1 VAYEDVMS
9 NSLPKSFNGPVG
21 IIGFGAFGQLVAQHL
36 RDHFQVLVSDI
47 APDLATAKTLD
58 VAVAP
63 FETVAKC
70 PVVIIAVPVCAMRS
84 VATALA
90 PLLKVGTLVLDVGS
104 VKVEPAAIM
113 AQLLPPTVDIVA
125 THPLFGP
132 KSAGDGLRGLQ
143 IAICPIRG
151 PRLRAAAFCRKAGL
165 EVIMTTPED
174 HDREIAQVQGLTHL
188 VANLLVKMDI
198 RETRMTTRSFQALM
212 SAVDMVRHDAP
223 DVLQAILRVN
233 PHAGD
238 IIKRFKSLTSA
249 LEDPA

>member
-9 NSLPKSFNGPVG
+9 KSLPKSFNGPVG

-36 RDHFQVLVSDI
+36 CAHFQVLVSDI
-47 APDLATAKTLD
+47 APDLAMAKTLD
-58 VAVAP
+58 VDVAP
-63 FETVAKC
+63 FESVAKC
-70 PVVIIAVPVCAMRS
+70 PVVIIAVPVCAMRA

-132 KSAGDGLRGLQ
+132 KSAGNGLHGLQ

-151 PRLRAAAFCRKAGL
+151 PRFRAAAFCRKAGL

>member
-1 VAYEDVMS
+1 MS
-9 NSLPKSFNGPVG
+9 KSLPKHRSRSFNGPVG
-21 IIGFGAFGQLVAQHL
+21 IIGFGAFGQLVAQRL
-36 RDHFQVLVSDI
+36 RAHFTVLVCDI
-47 APDLATAKTLD
+47 APDLAAAKNLD
-58 VAVAP
+58 VAVVP
-63 FETVAKC
+63 FETVAQC
-70 PVVIIAVPVCAMRS
+70 QVVIVAVPVSAMRS
-84 VATALA
+84 VATSLA
-90 PLLKVGTLVLDVGS
+90 PLLKPGTLVLDVGS
-104 VKVEPAAIM
+104 VKAEPAAIM

-132 KSAGDGLRGLQ
+132 KSAGGGLAGLQ

-151 PRLRAAAFCRKAGL
+151 PRFRIAAFCRKAGL

-223 DVLQAILRVN
+223 DVMQAILRVN

>member
-1 VAYEDVMS
+1 
-9 NSLPKSFNGPVG
+9 
-21 IIGFGAFGQLVAQHL
+21 
-36 RDHFQVLVSDI
+36 
-47 APDLATAKTLD
+47 
-58 VAVAP
+58 
-63 FETVAKC
+63 
-70 PVVIIAVPVCAMRS
+70 
-84 VATALA
+84 
-90 PLLKVGTLVLDVGS
+90 
-104 VKVEPAAIM
+104 
-113 AQLLPPTVDIVA
+113 
-125 THPLFGP
+125 
-132 KSAGDGLRGLQ
+132 
-143 IAICPIRG
+143 
-151 PRLRAAAFCRKAGL
+151 
-165 EVIMTTPED
+165 MTTPED